1 MRAIEVRLS
10 KLEEIRDR
18 DDAGSEVDIELEAMG
33 TSRAA
38 LLADFGSLF
47 AFRDWLDARMAS
59 EDHPAGVQPSIAAP
73 HRKRPID
80 PAVSAKWN
88 AILDRYE
95 ALQPAHTGA

>member
-47 AFRDWLDARMAS
+47 AFRDWLDARMPA
-59 EDHPAGVQPSIAAP
+59 EEHPPGLRPSTPAAI
-73 HRKRPID
+73 RKRPID
-80 PAVSAKWN
+80 PSVSAKWN
-88 AILDRYE
+88 TILDRYE
-95 ALQPAHTGA
+95 ALQPADTGA